1 LFDYAS
7 EANDKWA
14 RAQSGMDAPE
24 FPRLLD
30 AAAGTAFAQPRTDS
44 A

>member
-1 LFDYAS
+1 
-7 EANDKWA
+7 
-14 RAQSGMDAPE
+14 MDAPE

-30 AAAGTAFAQPRTDS
+30 AAAGIALARPRTDS